1 MTDNISK
8 PTAAYTALTEACAL
22 PIALMGGTPAMQEAG
37 ETYLPREVTINS
49 TGGEEGESLAAYAK
63 RLVRTILF
71 NAYRDAIQTLR
82 GKIFSK
88 PIILA
93 EDSPDALKEFSEDID
108 GNGKSLTRFGFDL
121 FEDCLV
127 KGLSYILV
135 DFPTITDTETRSKQD
150 DTEQGIRP
158 YFVHLKASDVLDPPL
173 ADGRLP
179 GAVRVYSS
187 ETVTNEDWTEST
199 VERIRVLKPDT
210 FEVYQKDDD
219 GDYAL
224 IEEGVNTLGMIP
236 LIPVFTDQTG
246 PPLIDLAYKNLEHWQ
261 SSSDQR
267 HILHVARVPILFG
280 KGWLESSSAIEVGP
294 NRLITNA
301 NEQAS
306 LDFVEHSGAA
316 IGAGRQDLVDI
327 ENAMEVLSLKPM
339 LPRSGGATATA
350 TAIDTAQ
357 ADSLL
362 QAWGNS
368 LENGLEQALDI
379 MAAWLGMDDVESDVT
394 VNGDFGL
401 SLTGTSEADIL
412 QKSQLAGQ
420 LSLETY
426 LQELK
431 RRSILHDSVDVTE
444 ELLMIEAEEPAPIS
458 SPVGI
463 LPEVD
468 ESDEGKIP
476 S

>member
-8 PTAAYTALTEACAL
+8 PTAAYTALTDKCTL
-22 PIALMGGTPAMQEAG
+22 PIALMGGTAAMQDAG
-37 ETYLPREVTINS
+37 ETYLPREVVINDL
-49 TGGEEGESLAAYAK
+49 GQEEGESSTAYAK
-63 RLVRTILF
+63 RLDRTILF

-88 PIILA
+88 PIILS
-93 EDSPDALKEFSEDID
+93 EDSPDALKEFAGDVD
-108 GNGKSLTRFGFDL
+108 GNGKSLTRFSFDL
-121 FEDCLV
+121 FEDCLNT
-127 KGLSYILV
+127 GLSYILI
-135 DFPTITDTETRSKQD
+135 DFPTITDTDTRSKAD

-158 YFVHLKASDVLDPPL
+158 YFVHLKAADVLDPPL
-173 ADGRLP
+173 PDGKLP
-179 GAVRVYSS
+179 HAVRVYSS
-187 ETVTNEDWTEST
+187 ETVMDDNWEETT
-199 VERIRVLKPDT
+199 VERIRVLRADT
-210 FEVYQKDDD
+210 FEVYQKNSD
-219 GDYAL
+219 GEYRL
-224 IEEGVNTLGMIP
+224 IDEGVNTLGLIP
-236 LIPVFTDQTG
+236 LVPVFTDQTG

-294 NRLITNA
+294 NRLITNQS
-301 NEQAS
+301 EQAS
-306 LDFVEHSGAA
+306 LEFVEHSGAA
-316 IGAGRQDLVDI
+316 IDAGRQDLVDI
-327 ENAMEVLSLKPM
+327 EQAMEVLSLKPM
-339 LPRSGGATATA
+339 MPRSGTATATA

-362 QAWGNS
+362 QAWGNN

-379 MAAWLGMDDVESDVT
+379 MALWANIGDVESDVT

-412 QKSQLAGQ
+412 QKSQLSGQ

-431 RRSILHDSVDVTE
+431 RRNILHDSVDVTE
-444 ELLMIEAEEPAPIS
+444 ELLMIEAEEPVAA
-458 SPVGI
+458 PVGV
-463 LPEVD
+463 LPEA
-468 ESDEGKIP
+468 
-476 S
+476 